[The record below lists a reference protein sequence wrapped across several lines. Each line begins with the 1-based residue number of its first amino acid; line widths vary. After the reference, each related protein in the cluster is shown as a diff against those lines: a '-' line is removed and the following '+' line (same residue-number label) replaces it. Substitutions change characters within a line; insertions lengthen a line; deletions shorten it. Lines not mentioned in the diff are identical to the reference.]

1 MSAVG
6 LAGGDAALLFGS
18 RNQIDFVVDNETD
31 YELKAESTVFADWGD
46 FSRYPSTVHPLSEGC
61 GGHVMSSHSPFT
73 GSAGMVGYKISTS
86 SGSLWLRFL
95 GSNPY
100 LSVRSNW
107 AYVDIF
113 TWDKSIDQDSYN
125 DLYNKE

>member
-46 FSRYPSTVHPLSEGC
+46 FSRYPSTVC
-61 GGHVMSSHSPFT
+61 C
-73 GSAGMVGYKISTS
+73 SAPNSYFSLAYDQSGPST
-86 SGSLWLRFL
+86 
-95 GSNPY
+95 
-100 LSVRSNW
+100 
-107 AYVDIF
+107 
-113 TWDKSIDQDSYN
+113 Q
-125 DLYNKE
+125 